1 MIDFDEELEKY
12 QPILEIN
19 EVEESIESDE
29 MQDILDMLIYISKEK
44 DMSSTW
50 SKRR

>member
-12 QPILEIN
+12 HPILEVD
-19 EVEESIESDE
+19 EVEESIQSDE
-29 MQDILDMLIYISKEK
+29 MNDILDMLIYISKEK
-44 DMSSTW
+44 DMGSGW